1 MNLPFKVNI
10 DRIGTKM
17 LVVNLLILGV
27 MVMIVAGSGI
37 NFYRTKL
44 SLAKTNEI
52 YVPRINYANSIKE
65 IVLKQ
70 HVTVESY
77 MNHPSLDSKTFY
89 REQDRLFEDAYK
101 RIKALAT
108 NSQELELI
116 EQLKQEHDNFTLIAN
131 NVFTYNDKNRTNL
144 LKTLLENYSVSVAR
158 VVETSDQLAIRYDQ
172 QLYQSVQTNQ
182 KDLNFALA
190 MMIFLA
196 SVTAACALILTFV
209 MTKKITSPLQQM
221 IEVSQEIAQGD
232 LTKRVVL
239 NDKGELGLLGDAL
252 NSMVDNL
259 SALINKVV
267 GASGNIVNVSGDFK
281 QHSSDS
287 TLAMNTTDSVLRAVV
302 DSSEAQSRTI
312 SSILN
317 SANHV
322 ASAIHQID
330 MVIQEVNTR
339 NQQTSNLAEHGQQSV
354 DQGFRQMNI
363 IRDTMEYL
371 AQTVWQLTNYL
382 SQISNII
389 NLMENFA
396 GQTNML
402 ALNAAIEAAR
412 VGEQGK
418 GFAVVANEIRKLA
431 DESSKSLEKIR
442 EVIIK
447 IEQQS
452 VDTVQTMEDSKV
464 VVESGSQAMQTVSA
478 SLKEIINYVNNS
490 VQEFEGLVDAS
501 NDISKS
507 STLIVRDISNLQT
520 LAKQTVDHS
529 NSLGT
534 VVTKQSRAVMEA
546 ASSLGDIAVTLEQS
560 TNKFALS
567 EMECEKHEI

>member
-1 MNLPFKVNI
+1 
-10 DRIGTKM
+10 
-17 LVVNLLILGV
+17 
-27 MVMIVAGSGI
+27 
-37 NFYRTKL
+37 
-44 SLAKTNEI
+44 
-52 YVPRINYANSIKE
+52 
-65 IVLKQ
+65 
-70 HVTVESY
+70 
-77 MNHPSLDSKTFY
+77 
-89 REQDRLFEDAYK
+89 
-101 RIKALAT
+101 
-108 NSQELELI
+108 
-116 EQLKQEHDNFTLIAN
+116 
-131 NVFTYNDKNRTNL
+131 
-144 LKTLLENYSVSVAR
+144 
-158 VVETSDQLAIRYDQ
+158 LAIRYDQ

-330 MVIQEVNTR
+330 MVIQEVNIR